1 MAIIPDT
8 KNWTWV
14 LERPCPECGLD
25 VSTLTFSDV
34 PSMIRQN
41 VAGWAAA
48 LDRDDVRIR
57 PDESTWSTLE
67 YAAHVR
73 DAFRVYRER
82 LALML
87 EENDP
92 PFANWDQDA
101 AAVAD
106 RYNEQDPVTVG
117 VELADAGEEL
127 AVAFE
132 DVPADA
138 LGRTGLRSDGSAFT
152 VESLALYFIH
162 DPVHHLW
169 DVTHAA
175 GNES

>member
-14 LERPCPECGLD
+14 LERRCPECGLD
-25 VSTLTFSDV
+25 VSTLTYNDV
-34 PSMIRQN
+34 PAMIREN

-48 LDRDDVRIR
+48 LSRDNVRVR

-73 DAFRVYRER
+73 DAFRVFRER

-87 EENDP
+87 TETDP

-101 AAVAD
+101 TAVAE
-106 RYNEQDPVTVG
+106 RYNEQDPDTVG
-117 VELADAGEEL
+117 AQLGDAGEEL
-127 AVAFE
+127 AAAFE
-132 DVPADA
+132 VVPPDA
-138 LGRTGLRSDGSAFT
+138 LGRTGRRSDGSAFT

-169 DVTHAA
+169 DVSHAA
-175 GNES
+175 